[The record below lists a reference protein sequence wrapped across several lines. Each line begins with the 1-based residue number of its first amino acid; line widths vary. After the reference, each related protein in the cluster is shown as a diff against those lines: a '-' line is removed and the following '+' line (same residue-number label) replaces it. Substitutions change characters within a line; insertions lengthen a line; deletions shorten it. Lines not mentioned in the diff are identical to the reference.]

1 MKRAVWLSM
10 ICGVALGTSAA
21 AQDVNASQNCGDVR
35 GTVASC
41 ADPSRRETLA
51 DSFAPRPVDMNSYV
65 RQGDRARTLSAA
77 GEARDRVKLERR
89 INAELAAGNCEAA
102 RDLALDHG
110 FHSAAR
116 HIRRNCKS
124 DR

>member
-1 MKRAVWLSM
+1 MKRTAWLAM
-10 ICGVALGTSAA
+10 ICGTALASAAA

-41 ADPSRRETLA
+41 ADPGRRSTLA
-51 DSFAPRPVDMNSYV
+51 DSHAPRPTDMDSFV
-65 RQGDRARTLSAA
+65 RKGDRARTLSAG
-77 GEARDRVKLERR
+77 GEARDRVELERR

-102 RDLALDHG
+102 EHLARDNG
-110 FHSAAR
+110 FHGAAGR
-116 HIRRNCKS
+116 IRRMCKS